1 MQTDRFE
8 TFLDAILAI
17 IITVLVLKLA
27 QPDTAT
33 WGAVLNL
40 NIRYLTYFT
49 CFIIIFNTWYNDH
62 NLFQMVDEIDNKVV
76 VVYGVLA
83 FIISLI
89 PYFATWVG
97 LHPESVP
104 AQSMFGLLFFLTNI
118 FYTLSTY
125 LIVRANPYN
134 EKLRKV
140 NLKDIRRYIP
150 IGMILIGYLLTYTVY
165 VYGVYFSCILS
176 TIYWFILGVMAKS
189 EIESSERF
197 EALFDAI
204 VAIIL
209 TVIVLEIPMAVSG
222 SWESLFEIRIEFIA
236 YAISFIVCFNYWNFN
251 NNLFSIVNKIDGK
264 VIWSIGISM
273 LVLSLIPYLTTFAA
287 GNFYSFVPQACYGID
302 FIVVALLSIFTSN
315 ALKNADP
322 GNVALVMALGNSYY
336 ISTIVVVGVGLV
348 IGYFIYPPAVIIS
361 CLVSTLMVWL
371 WPLFKKYF

>member
-104 AQSMFGLLFFLTNI
+104 AQSMFGLLFF
-118 FYTLSTY
+118 F
-125 LIVRANPYN
+125 
-134 EKLRKV
+134 
-140 NLKDIRRYIP
+140 DQH
-150 IGMILIGYLLTYTVY
+150 ILHPLHLPDCKG
-165 VYGVYFSCILS
+165 
-176 TIYWFILGVMAKS
+176 KS
-189 EIESSERF
+189 
-197 EALFDAI
+197 L
-204 VAIIL
+204 
-209 TVIVLEIPMAVSG
+209 
-222 SWESLFEIRIEFIA
+222 
-236 YAISFIVCFNYWNFN
+236 
-251 NNLFSIVNKIDGK
+251 
-264 VIWSIGISM
+264 
-273 LVLSLIPYLTTFAA
+273 
-287 GNFYSFVPQACYGID
+287 Q
-302 FIVVALLSIFTSN
+302 
-315 ALKNADP
+315 
-322 GNVALVMALGNSYY
+322 
-336 ISTIVVVGVGLV
+336 
-348 IGYFIYPPAVIIS
+348 
-361 CLVSTLMVWL
+361 
-371 WPLFKKYF
+371 